1 MLVPFSAALLVGRT
15 PLRISCVHCNG
26 RSAFFGRKFSNFG
39 ARNCR
44 PKTGSER
51 KQDNNWRQWYS
62 RAGNRSSRSGS
73 HGFFRGHWIPASRWV
88 LVGSVPILRVSS
100 PTTAN
105 SLLPQ
110 SSTLTQPRAKT
121 HVLSRRESR
130 LLKDDLLDLVDGAIS
145 AIITAFRLS
154 WRFVQLALLFGPVI
168 VAFPVWYLCERRTV
182 KLGLT
187 PRLWWVRLL
196 VWSFEVSGPTFT
208 KVLDGLSFPYMR
220 RHAYCDFG
228 GQLGQWASSRADLF
242 PPYVCA
248 ILSRLQSQVT
258 PHSLAQTRKAIR
270 KEFGMDL
277 MELFE
282 EFDEKPIGVGAI
294 AQVYRAQ
301 LRPSPA
307 TQACSTLHCAV
318 KILHP
323 GVDFMINAD
332 LTIMQAV
339 VSIINLLPDAEWL
352 SLPEEV
358 AMFGN
363 MMREQLDL
371 RHEARNL
378 NRFLNNFKDRPEVG
392 FPKPITPLV
401 RKTVLVEE
409 YVDAIPMSKFLTCGH
424 TPFDHDL
431 AKIGLD
437 SFLKML
443 VLDNFVHAD
452 LHPGNIFVTFRPV
465 ASRTWQSLFRRTGV
479 SEAPE
484 DMISSTEIARL
495 VALTPAEWPVAMER
509 LAREGYKPRLILL
522 DAGLVSELSPENLR
536 NFLDLFRAVA
546 EFDGTRVARLMI
558 ERSRTP
564 QTVIDPDGF
573 ETTMAHFL
581 NEVKR
586 ETLKLGNI
594 KVGDILAKVFTMV
607 RTHHIKIEGD
617 FANVGVS
624 IMLLEGMGR
633 RLDPDIDLLRE
644 ALPILRQAAR
654 EGKGGAYQKSAL
666 RELGSGKTYWKVW
679 VYHRVK
685 PLLLAAEVV
694 NIPIYEKARIY
705 FPE

>member
-1 MLVPFSAALLVGRT
+1 MLVPFSTTLSLART
-15 PLRISCVHCNG
+15 PLRISCVQRNV
-26 RSAFFGRKFSNFG
+26 RTAVFGRKLTNFG

-73 HGFFRGHWIPASRWV
+73 HGFSRGHWIPAFRWV
-88 LVGSVPILRVSS
+88 LVGSVPILQVSS

-105 SLLPQ
+105 SLLPR
-110 SSTLTQPRAKT
+110 SPTFTQPQAKA

-145 AIITAFRLS
+145 AIVTVFRLS

-168 VAFPVWYLCERRTV
+168 VTFPVWYLCERHTL

-187 PRLWWVRLL
+187 PRLWWVRFL

-208 KVLDGLSFPYMR
+208 K
-220 RHAYCDFG
+220 
-228 GQLGQWASSRADLF
+228 LGQWASSRADLF

-301 LRPSPA
+301 LRPSTA

-318 KILHP
+318 KVLHP
-323 GVDFMINAD
+323 GVDFMIHAD

-339 VSIINLLPDAEWL
+339 ASIINLLPDAEWL

-358 AMFGN
+358 AMFGS

-378 NRFLNNFKDRPEVG
+378 DRFSNNFKDRPEVG
-392 FPKPITPLV
+392 FPKPITSLV

-409 YVDAIPMSKFLTCGH
+409 YVDAIPMSKFLTYGH

-452 LHPGNIFVTFRPV
+452 LHPGNIFVTFRHV
-465 ASRTWQSLFRRTGV
+465 TSRTWQSLFRRTGV
-479 SEAPE
+479 SDAPE
-484 DMISSTEIARL
+484 DMISAAEIARL

-509 LAREGYKPRLILL
+509 LARERYQPRLVFL

-546 EFDGTRVARLMI
+546 EFDGTRVAKLMI

-564 QTVIDPDGF
+564 HTVIDPEGF
-573 ETTMAHFL
+573 ERTMADFL

-633 RLDPDIDLLRE
+633 RLDPDIDLLKE

-679 VYHRVK
+679 VYHTVK